1 MPTVIEAKPHGGRWA
16 ATGPSAD
23 SGWFFSLKG
32 VLLVIVSYCSAHFIT
47 RLFASLNLGEDDPH
61 ENILIQV
68 LKFAY
73 EPLQPPLYSW
83 VLWGVQQIVG
93 PNIVSFLIIKY
104 VLLITIACL
113 LFVIARRVLGDPL
126 WAFMCVETIGL
137 IYQTTWRLHEGFTHA
152 MGTIA
157 AVLAG
162 FWAFLK
168 LLESPNGRSFA
179 FFGLVAGFGM
189 LTQSKFIFFLM
200 AIFVAGL
207 FQSSIR
213 ALFYE
218 HRWKLVS
225 ALVLAAVIS
234 GPFYIWAFVWNDALS
249 ELMRPLAN
257 QENFTH
263 GQKVVIGLKDAVI
276 KPAACLLPLIIILVV
291 VFPGMAPATL
301 RLSRRPSG
309 PGPDLVLLVG
319 HYVLL
324 ILGGL
329 VVGALIF
336 GLNKYPAHRLIPLLL
351 VAVVWLVHLARLG
364 CQSRKQIRLFAAVV
378 GVFLIVTFVGRMLN
392 MFALDPFC
400 KICRWGIP
408 YDTLAQTIQA
418 RGFENGTI
426 MTAEHELAGNLRRF
440 FPNDRIV
447 STYRPIFA
455 PPATPDIAKGQTV
468 LVWSERFQPWL
479 AHDQAKPFL
488 RKGELARPW
497 TVYRAEMPW
506 RHYWRE
512 TGYRKTTWFF
522 MIMDGQTGTSE

>member
-1 MPTVIEAKPHGGRWA
+1 MIESKSHGGSWA
-16 ATGPSAD
+16 NSNPAAD
-23 SGWFFSLKG
+23 AGWFFSLKG
-32 VLLVIVSYCSAHFIT
+32 VLLVIVAYSSAHVVT

-61 ENILIQV
+61 ENILGQV

-73 EPLQPPLYSW
+73 EPLQPPLYNW
-83 VLWGVQQIVG
+83 VLWGVQQVTG
-93 PNIVSFLIIKY
+93 PNIVSFLFIKY
-104 VLLITIACL
+104 ALLITIACL
-113 LFVIARRVLGDPL
+113 LFVVARRVLGDPL

-137 IYQTTWRLHEGFTHA
+137 IYQTTWRLHEGFTHE

-162 FWAFLK
+162 SWAFLR
-168 LLESPNGRSFA
+168 LLENPNGRAFA
-179 FFGLVAGFGM
+179 LFGLIAGIGM
-189 LTQSKFIFFLM
+189 LTQSKFVFFLM
-200 AIFVAGL
+200 AIFIAGL
-207 FQSSIR
+207 FQASIR
-213 ALFYE
+213 NLFSE
-218 HRWKLVS
+218 HRSKLVL

-234 GPFYIWAFVWNDALS
+234 GPFYIWAFVGNDALS

-257 QENFTH
+257 QENFSH
-263 GQKVVIGLKDAVI
+263 SQKVLIGLKDAVI
-276 KPAACLLPLIIILVV
+276 KPAACLLPLIVILVV

-301 RLSRRPSG
+301 HLSRHPSG
-309 PGPDLVLLVG
+309 PEPDLVLLIG

-329 VVGALIF
+329 VVGALVF

-351 VAVVWLVHLARLG
+351 IAVVWLVHLARLG
-364 CQSRKQIRLFAAVV
+364 CQSRKQIKLFAAVV
-378 GVFLIVTFVGRMLN
+378 GVFLVVTFVGRMLN

-408 YDTLAQTIQA
+408 YAELAQTI
-418 RGFENGTI
+418 RTSGFTHGTI
-426 MTAEHELAGNLRRF
+426 MTAEHELSGNLRRF

-447 STYRPIFA
+447 STYRPIYE
-455 PPATPDIAKGQTV
+455 PPATSEIAKGQTV

-479 AHDQAKPFL
+479 AYDHAEPFL
-488 RKGELARPW
+488 RKGDLARPW

-506 RHYWRE
+506 RHSWRE

-522 MIMDGQTGTSE
+522 TIMDGHAAVGE